1 MLIFKILPITLSKHL
16 INVNKRQYLLM
27 TSEEQQMLTE
37 IGWMVNQNSR
47 LMNLAILAKSVMQV
61 NLKKNFTSHEWNL
74 IMQDVV
80 CDTAMQKVIAEAQRY
95 LRESNTATICL
106 LISPSNYQNLAKYII
121 GIASATILKEYR
133 SRTIVSDDELLIIMK
148 NLNI

>member
-1 MLIFKILPITLSKHL
+1 
-16 INVNKRQYLLM
+16 
-27 TSEEQQMLTE
+27 
-37 IGWMVNQNSR
+37 
-47 LMNLAILAKSVMQV
+47 MNLAILAKSVMQV